1 MTTFLIVLAI
11 IVSIL
16 LIVVV
21 LVQDPKGSGLTGQ
34 TGASAS
40 QVFGAQRSGD
50 IFEKL
55 TWGLVAV
62 ILVSSILVTSF
73 GGGSKQ
79 ENSNMR
85 SVNLE
90 RAKEQVTVPDE
101 NSELAN
107 PETTTTGDST
117 QN

>member
-1 MTTFLIVLAI
+1 MTTFLIILAI

-55 TWGLVAV
+55 TWGLFAV
-62 ILVSSILVTSF
+62 ILVSSILVTSL
-73 GGGSKQ
+73 GGSKQ
-79 ENSNMR
+79 EGGNLR

-90 RAKEQVTVPDE
+90 RAKEQVTVPDK